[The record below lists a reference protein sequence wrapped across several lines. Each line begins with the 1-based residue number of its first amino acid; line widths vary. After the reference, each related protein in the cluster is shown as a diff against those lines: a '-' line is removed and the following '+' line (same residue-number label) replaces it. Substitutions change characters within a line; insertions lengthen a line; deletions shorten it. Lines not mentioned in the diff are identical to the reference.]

1 VTAVV
6 AAVGGQP
13 IEFGRRA
20 ATEAVFGYPEEPPY
34 DGRVLDYCDGTLSPD
49 PYGLADAGLACAL
62 TEGVSGGP
70 WLSGFDPATGL
81 GVISGVTAFRYTDDN
96 VTLYSADLGPVAQ
109 ALYNQAAHA

>member
-1 VTAVV
+1 
-6 AAVGGQP
+6 
-13 IEFGRRA
+13 
-20 ATEAVFGYPEEPPY
+20 VFGYPEEPPY
-34 DGRVLDYCDGTLSPD
+34 DGRVLDYCDGTLSAD